1 MFLKNL
7 KETAIYTINF
17 FVIALG
23 IKLIFDFKSV
33 ASVFE
38 KGVWTGLGISFS
50 ALVLL
55 FIVVLIIKLIS
66 KSIFKFKTSNNN

>member
-1 MFLKNL
+1 MSLKLL
-7 KETAIYTINF
+7 KETAIYTITF

-33 ASVFE
+33 ASAFE
-38 KGVWTGLGISFS
+38 KGSLTGVGISLS

-55 FIVVLIIKLIS
+55 FIVVLIMKLIS
-66 KSIFKFKTSNNN
+66 SLIFKSKTSNNN

>member
-1 MFLKNL
+1 MFLKLL
-7 KETAIYTINF
+7 KATATYTITF
-17 FVIALG
+17 YVIALG

-38 KGVWTGLGISFS
+38 KGIWTGLGISFS

-55 FIVVLIIKLIS
+55 FIVVLIINLIS
-66 KSIFKFKTSNNN
+66 RLIFKSKTSNNN